1 MTKAVTAIVIIP
13 FLDLAKART
22 EAPIPFPPPLFV
34 PDGGRLVFLSFEV
47 AAAIFGA
54 DSVLCAVGAGFAD
67 AALAFLVAVP
77 AVGLADA
84 AEEVAVFGAAV
95 EDAGL
100 AVCEFTAVLDE
111 DAAGLAAAVVVVFAV
126 LDVAALVE
134 VFELAEGAEEAVL
147 AAVLDVPAD
156 VVFAWEAVDDLTE
169 GADLVVFAVGF

>member
-47 AAAIFGA
+47 AAATFGA
-54 DSVLCAVGAGFAD
+54 DSVLCAVGAGF
-67 AALAFLVAVP
+67 
-77 AVGLADA
+77 ADA

-100 AVCEFTAVLDE
+100 GVCEFTAVLDE

-126 LDVAALVE
+126 LDVAALVA

-147 AAVLDVPAD
+147 AAGLDVPAD

-169 GADLVVFAVGF
+169 GADLAVFAVGF